1 MEINEIKK
9 LAKDL
14 HFELTDEEVTD
25 ILEGFDTLEKQL
37 AFFEQINTDGVE
49 EMIYPL
55 DVETSFLREDIEGH
69 VLKREEVLL
78 NAPKEREGHI
88 SVPKVIQ

>member
-9 LAKDL
+9 LANDL

-55 DVETSFLREDIEGH
+55 DVETSFLRE
-69 VLKREEVLL
+69 EVLL

>member
-9 LAKDL
+9 LANDL

-69 VLKREEVLL
+69 VL
-78 NAPKEREGHI
+78 
-88 SVPKVIQ
+88 